1 MKKWPKVGRGEDLSS
16 GQSGS
21 SSRTW
26 PGSTSV
32 ARMPKASVSY
42 NMLSISPSTA
52 YFVAQNGPRP
62 GTPKDPLVLL
72 NIR

>member
-1 MKKWPKVGRGEDLSS
+1 MKKCPKVGSGEAFSRGER
-16 GQSGS
+16 GS

-42 NMLSISPSTA
+42 NMLSINPSTA
-52 YFVAQNGPRP
+52 YFVAQNGPKP
-62 GTPKDPLVLL
+62 GTPRDPLVLL